1 MKLSKLNNL
10 LAMSAV
16 CLLLSGLMMAQ
27 VKTDTSTTQGQA
39 TVETKVERGEVVFV
53 SGNDLIIK
61 MEDGQIRNF
70 DNVPESVKVTV
81 NGQQLSVSE
90 LKPGMKLE
98 RTITTTTTPQTV
110 TTVQT
115 VRGKVWHVSPPTM
128 VILTLEDGTNQE
140 FQIPKGQKFTVE
152 GQEVDAYR
160 LRKGMDIEATKIVT
174 APETVV
180 AEERKVTGQMPPPPR
195 VEIIHGPLLVE
206 SKAKTEQPA
215 QVAQAEPAK
224 PEPAQPQ
231 AAPKELP
238 KTAGELPLIALIGTA
253 LLLLGIVRL
262 VWARAR

>member
-140 FQIPKGQKFTVE
+140 
-152 GQEVDAYR
+152 
-160 LRKGMDIEATKIVT
+160 
-174 APETVV
+174 
-180 AEERKVTGQMPPPPR
+180 
-195 VEIIHGPLLVE
+195 
-206 SKAKTEQPA
+206 
-215 QVAQAEPAK
+215 
-224 PEPAQPQ
+224 
-231 AAPKELP
+231 
-238 KTAGELPLIALIGTA
+238 IG
-253 LLLLGIVRL
+253 
-262 VWARAR
+262 RAHV